1 MQARKEEKLRK
12 AQQLLLESKQSKSRT
27 DDEALDAS
35 LDQVRRLRGS
45 DLAPLQSTYFFDDA
59 RMHVLPMVHR
69 RL

>member
-27 DDEALDAS
+27 DEALDAS